1 VDKRIVYGIHS
12 VSQLLRDESAQ
23 VQRIY
28 LQDDVG
34 GKRLARMQQALEAHT
49 SIIQRVAARK
59 LHELTGTEKHQ
70 GVAALVVAA
79 PPMDEAAAELYLEA
93 LADPLIIVLDGVQ
106 DPRNFGSILRTANG
120 AGADLVVIGRNRNV
134 GFTPAVSKVA
144 AGAAEVQ
151 PVAQVANLARFLG
164 MLKSRGIWIVGA
176 ADSAE
181 KSLFD
186 SDLTGGVALV
196 LGSEGE
202 GLRRL
207 TAERCDFV
215 VRLPMAGVV
224 ESLNVAVAAGILLYE
239 ALRQRA

>member
-1 VDKRIVYGIHS
+1 MDKRIVYGIHS
-12 VSQLLRDESAQ
+12 VSQLLRDDSAR

-34 GKRLARMQQALEAHT
+34 DKRLARMRQILEAHE

-59 LHELTGTEKHQ
+59 LHDLTGTEKHQ
-70 GVAALVVAA
+70 GVAALVVAT
-79 PPMDEAAAELYLEA
+79 PPMDEAAAEIYLETVS
-93 LADPLIIVLDGVQ
+93 DPLIIVLDGVQ

-120 AGADLVVIGRNRNV
+120 AGTDLVVIGRNRNV

-164 MLKSRGIWIVGA
+164 TLKAQGIWVVGTA
-176 ADSAE
+176 ALAE
-181 KSLFD
+181 QSLFD
-186 SDLTGGVALV
+186 ADLTGGIALV

-207 TAERCDFV
+207 TRERCDYV

-224 ESLNVAVAAGILLYE
+224 ESLNVAVSAGVLLYE